1 MSCSISSVNIFH
13 SCLSLSLLLSPN
25 PTQLRAYTHIH
36 TYTHF
41 LKCWP
46 DDEAVRKGR
55 CGKFTGQRER
65 EYDFEPGAGNYLPSR
80 SKETA
85 SQQHK
90 ASNGSAKKVLP
101 STGQQDA
108 LVWNCLC
115 RFVADQ
121 ESDAQIENLRLAF
134 ESMDTNGTGKV
145 NSDVRGNA
153 CGWCRYVLCSVH
165 KFVIQ
170 FVLLCR
176 YERLTHTCQ
185 ADL

>member
-1 MSCSISSVNIFH
+1 MTSSQGLGTTFQAAARRQLHNNIRPPTGPRKKCSH
-13 SCLSLSLLLSPN
+13 P
-25 PTQLRAYTHIH
+25 
-36 TYTHF
+36 
-41 LKCWP
+41 
-46 DDEAVRKGR
+46 
-55 CGKFTGQRER
+55 
-65 EYDFEPGAGNYLPSR
+65 
-80 SKETA
+80 
-85 SQQHK
+85 
-90 ASNGSAKKVLP
+90 
-101 STGQQDA
+101 
-108 LVWNCLC
+108 
-115 RFVADQ
+115 Q